1 MADGVVI
8 EPPVETPRRAG
19 IGGFLVKCAGA
30 IAILIVVAL
39 GLMWAAQSYVGKKL
53 SPDPVTIANSSL
65 QGLQEQNRL
74 SAFAARY
81 VAVVTSNQS
90 RLGLTAEMRSE
101 EQTTELQ
108 SLIPHSYSVF
118 FFKQKQTHI

>member
-1 MADGVVI
+1 MMVNGFFFFKQNTAYEMRISDWSSDVCSSDLGRDMADGGVI

-19 IGGFLVKCAGA
+19 IGGFLVKFAGA

-39 GLMWAAQSYVGKKL
+39 VLMWAAQSYVGKKL

-81 VAVVTSNQS
+81 EIGRAHV
-90 RLGLTAEMRSE
+90 
-101 EQTTELQ
+101 
-108 SLIPHSYSVF
+108 
-118 FFKQKQTHI
+118 

>member
-1 MADGVVI
+1 MADGGVI

-19 IGGFLVKCAGA
+19 IGGFLVKFAGA

-53 SPDPVTIANSSL
+53 SHDSVTIANSSL

-81 VAVVTSNQS
+81 VAVVTSKQS
-90 RLGLTAEMRSE
+90 RMELDRKRVVLGKGGA
-101 EQTTELQ
+101 
-108 SLIPHSYSVF
+108 
-118 FFKQKQTHI
+118 